1 MINSLGTLGG
11 SMAKPNV
18 HGLPQHLRKD
28 GAGYFLD
35 YFVRED
41 GLRRRKRVRL
51 GNIPLAQAK
60 RILAQSMGD
69 MAEEKYLAPDKPQ
82 VGFFAAADAFLAYS
96 KARKKSHERDIY
108 RVQLFKDFFGD
119 RPLDSLS
126 PDLVEAFLV
135 HRREKGQLSHPG
147 RPVAEGTLNLDI
159 AILKALVSRAVL
171 NRMID
176 RDPIR
181 GVKKFKANFRNR
193 TLEPE
198 EYRRLL
204 EKCSSHLKPI
214 VQLAY
219 LTAMRC
225 GEILKLRWEQVDF
238 KNRVIYLEAA
248 DTKTQEKR
256 EVPLTEELLDL
267 LKQVPR
273 TLGSPYVFTWKG
285 QTMGT
290 IKTAFKRACRQAGV
304 LDFRFHDLR
313 HCAVTNLRKA
323 GVSDSVIMSISGH
336 KTHAVFRKYDR
347 VDREDRL
354 AALEKAKALN
364 DTNMTRT
371 AKGK

>member
-1 MINSLGTLGG
+1 
-11 SMAKPNV
+11 MAKPNV

-35 YFVRED
+35 YFVREN
-41 GLRRRKRVRL
+41 GLRKRKRVRL

-60 RILAQSMGD
+60 KILAQNMGD
-69 MAEEKYLAPDKPQ
+69 IADEKYLAQDKPKA
-82 VGFFAAADAFLAYS
+82 GFFEAADAFLAYS
-96 KARKKSHERDIY
+96 NARKKSHARDIY
-108 RVQLFKDFFGD
+108 RVQLFKEFFGD

-126 PDLVEAFLV
+126 PDLVEAYLV
-135 HRREKGQLSHPG
+135 HRKEKGQLSHPG
-147 RPVAEGTLNLDI
+147 RPLAEGTLNLDI
-159 AILKALVSRAVL
+159 AILKALVHRAVL
-171 NRMID
+171 NRLVD
-176 RDPIR
+176 RDPIA
-181 GVKKFKANFRNR
+181 GVKKFKANFRDR

-198 EYRRLL
+198 EYKRLL
-204 EKCSSHLKPI
+204 EKCSNHLKPI

-238 KNRVIYLEAA
+238 KNRVINLEAT

-267 LKQVPR
+267 LRQIPR
-273 TLGSPYVFTWKG
+273 AINTPYVFTWKG
-285 QTMGT
+285 QTIGS
-290 IKTAFKRACRQAGV
+290 IKTAFKKACRQAGI

-354 AALEKAKALN
+354 AALEKAKAMN
-364 DTNMTRT
+364 DTNMTRA
-371 AKGK
+371 AKSNR